1 MKALILKEIRSFFGS
16 ITGYV
21 VVGVYL
27 LINSSFLWIFSN
39 SFNVLDSGYATI
51 ENLFII
57 SPWVFLFL
65 IPAITMRMF
74 SDEKKAGTMELLLT
88 KPLSDLQIVYAKII
102 AGVLLVVVS
111 VLPTLLYFY
120 SIYMLGNPVGN
131 IDIGGTIGSYIGLVF
146 LGCGFVSIGV
156 FASALTDNQ
165 IIAFLLAVFLCL
177 FFHIGFDTIADL
189 GTFSSVALFVKELG
203 INEHYLSLSR
213 GVIDSRDVIY
223 FVGLVIIFGLATRLV
238 IQSRKW

>member
-1 MKALILKEIRSFFGS
+1 M
-16 ITGYV
+16 
-21 VVGVYL
+21 VGVYL

-39 SFNVLDSGYATI
+39 SFNVLDAGYASI

-102 AGVLLVVVS
+102 AGVLLVLVS

-120 SIYMLGNPVGN
+120 TVYILGNPIGN

-165 IIAFLLAVFLCL
+165 IIAFLLAVFLSL
-177 FFHIGFDTIADL
+177 FFHIGFDTISDFAV
-189 GTFSSVALFVKELG
+189 FSSVSLFVKELG

-213 GVIDSRDVIY
+213 GVIDSRDIIY
-223 FVGLVIIFGLATRLV
+223 FAGLVIIFGLATRLV